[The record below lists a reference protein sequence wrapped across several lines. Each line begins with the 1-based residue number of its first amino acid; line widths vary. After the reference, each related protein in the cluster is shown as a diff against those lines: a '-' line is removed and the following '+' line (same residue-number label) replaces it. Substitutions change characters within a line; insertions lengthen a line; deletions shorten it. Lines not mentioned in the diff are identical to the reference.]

1 MISSNLGNIF
11 AYIKIERR
19 LSIHK
24 EAGYSKRGLS
34 QKFITEDSK
43 TSQKLLKKILEF
55 LNIINDNFKNL
66 YVIIRPHPTENPIEW
81 KKFIGNRKN
90 IEING
95 DGDLSD
101 WITFSKCVVHG
112 GCTSG
117 IEADARN
124 KIALDIKPKNLN
136 HGAKIPT
143 MVSQKIQTKNQII
156 KKISDIFYKKNY
168 KPNNSKHKKFIKNR
182 VINISNKPAYKV
194 INETWENLGHKNLSQ
209 ENSNLILRLNF
220 FSKSLIKSMIGMKYK
235 NHKFQKFSYDEIE
248 QFKRR
253 ITKD

>member
-1 MISSNLGNIF
+1 MII
-11 AYIKIERR
+11 
-19 LSIHK
+19 
-24 EAGYSKRGLS
+24 
-34 QKFITEDSK
+34 
-43 TSQKLLKKILEF
+43 
-55 LNIINDNFKNL
+55 FKNL

-117 IEADARN
+117 IEAVARN

-143 MVSQKIQTKNQII
+143 MVSQKIQTK
-156 KKISDIFYKKNY
+156 KSNY
-168 KPNNSKHKKFIKNR
+168 
-182 VINISNKPAYKV
+182 
-194 INETWENLGHKNLSQ
+194 
-209 ENSNLILRLNF
+209 
-220 FSKSLIKSMIGMKYK
+220 
-235 NHKFQKFSYDEIE
+235 
-248 QFKRR
+248 
-253 ITKD
+253 